1 MGAFAPRQEILGSM
15 SRTVSTNATPGPGQ
29 GLLHSLLMC
38 LGSLLTCSLALAQD
52 PAPEEQLAAVDA
64 AIGEIQAWLDEA
76 DNNRSSLET
85 ELRTNTRQLDTLQ
98 AEVADN
104 RQSIATLTQTLESLN
119 TRTDSLEQEREEQTT
134 RIAQAV
140 RASYLSGREPYLK
153 LLLNQQNPTASAR
166 MTQYYQRYNRARLD
180 RIEQFRNTLSRLE
193 QARQETQTAAQQLQE
208 RQQALDTQQESLS
221 KRQAERERLL
231 LALKQDIASRSDEL
245 AQLSQDREH
254 LEALIQQ
261 IQDAIANIPAPE
273 QLSPFSQARGSL
285 PWPVDGTPLNRFG
298 ASYSDGNL
306 HRQGVVLRV
315 EAGSPVRAIHPG
327 RVVFADWLRGSGL
340 LVVVDHGEGYLSLYA
355 NNRSLIKNK
364 GDWVNRGE
372 ALATAGD
379 DAGLAQPG
387 IYFEIRHNGQ
397 AQDPAQWCQ
406 S

>member
-1 MGAFAPRQEILGSM
+1 M
-15 SRTVSTNATPGPGQ
+15 STNATTHATPGAMRQPRC
-29 GLLHSLLMC
+29 SLLGC
-38 LGSLLTCSLALAQD
+38 ISSLLVCSLALAQD

-64 AIGEIQAWLDEA
+64 AIGKIQTWLEEA

-85 ELRTNTRQLDTLQ
+85 ELRANTRQLDTLNG
-98 AEVADN
+98 EVTDN
-104 RQSIATLTQTLESLN
+104 RQSIATLTQTLDSLN
-119 TRTDSLEQEREEQTT
+119 TQADTLEREREAQTT
-134 RIAQAV
+134 LIAQAV

-153 LLLNQQNPTASAR
+153 LLLNQQNPAASAR

-180 RIEQFRNTLSRLE
+180 RIEQFRDTLSALE
-193 QARQETQTAAQQLQE
+193 HTRQETEAAAQQLQQ
-208 RQQALDTQQESLS
+208 RQQSLDAQLQNLLEH
-221 KRQAERERLL
+221 QAERERLL
-231 LALKQDIASRSDEL
+231 LALTQDIASRSDEL
-245 AQLSQDREH
+245 TQLNQDREH

-261 IQDAIANIPAPE
+261 IQDAIASIPAPE

-285 PWPVDGTPLNRFG
+285 PWPVDGSPLNRFG
-298 ASYSDGNL
+298 ATYSDGNL
-306 HRQGVVLRV
+306 HRQGVVLRA
-315 EAGSPVRAIHPG
+315 EAGSAVRAIHPG

-355 NNRSLIKNK
+355 NNRSLIKSK

-397 AQDPAQWCQ
+397 AQDPAQWCR